1 MGTHK
6 FKTTNIKG
14 KEYVEVNQR
23 LLYFRNEKKY
33 EGWGIETNFL
43 VLDSESCVAQCTIKD
58 ADGYIAAQGTAQE
71 DKSSSYI
78 NKTSYIENC
87 ETSAVGRALAML
99 GIGIETSIASS
110 NEVSM
115 AIAKDANTSLG
126 YLTKQETK
134 PAAKKAAPKKAPAQK
149 ATDITVLFSRAEDF
163 LKKNPTQDNL
173 AKVLKKYEGEFSLE
187 QAAMLGDIV
196 NKK

>member
-14 KEYVEVNQR
+14 KQYVEVNQR
-23 LLYFRNEKKY
+23 LLFFRNEKKY
-33 EGWGIETNFL
+33 EGWSIETQFL
-43 VLDSESCVAQCTIKD
+43 VLDSESCVAQTTIRD
-58 ADGYIAAQGTAQE
+58 VEGRVIAQGTAQE

-87 ETSAVGRALAML
+87 ETSSVGRALAML

-110 NEVSM
+110 NEVNM
-115 AIAKDANTSLG
+115 AIAK
-126 YLTKQETK
+126 QESK
-134 PAAKKAAPKKAPAQK
+134 P
-149 ATDITVLFSRAEDF
+149 TDIAIVFERAKEF
-163 LKKNPTQDNL
+163 LKKNPTLDNL
-173 AKVLKKYEGEFSLE
+173 AKVMKKYDGEFTLE
-187 QAAMLGDIV
+187 QAGILCDIV

>member
-33 EGWGIETNFL
+33 EGWGIETKFL

-58 ADGYIAAQGTAQE
+58 DDGYIMAQGTAQE

-115 AIAKDANTSLG
+115 AIAKQDS
-126 YLTKQETK
+126 K
-134 PAAKKAAPKKAPAQK
+134 PAAKKAAPKKASTQK

-173 AKVLKKYEGEFSLE
+173 AKVLKKYEGEFSLQ
-187 QAAMLGDIV
+187 QAALLGDIV

>member
-23 LLYFRNEKKY
+23 LLFFRNEKKY
-33 EGWGIETNFL
+33 EGWGIETHFL

-115 AIAKDANTSLG
+115 AIAKQDS
-126 YLTKQETK
+126 K
-134 PAAKKAAPKKAPAQK
+134 PAAKKAAPKNAPAQK
-149 ATDITVLFSRAEDF
+149 ATDITVVFSRAEEF
-163 LKKNPTQDNL
+163 LKKNPTLDNL

>member
-14 KEYVEVNQR
+14 KQYVEVNQR
-23 LLYFRNEKKY
+23 LLYFRNESKY
-33 EGWGIETNFL
+33 DGWSITTDFL
-43 VLDSESCVAQCTIKD
+43 ALDSESCVAQTTISD
-58 ADGYIAAQGTAQE
+58 NEGRVIAQGTAQE

-115 AIAKDANTSLG
+115 AIAK
-126 YLTKQETK
+126 QESK

-149 ATDITVLFSRAEDF
+149 STDITVLFSRAEDF

-173 AKVLKKYEGEFSLE
+173 AKVLKKYEGEFSLQ

>member
-33 EGWGIETNFL
+33 EGWSIETAFL
-43 VLDSESCVAQCTIKD
+43 VLDSESCVAQTTISD
-58 ADGYIAAQGTAQE
+58 NEGRVIAQGTAQE

-115 AIAKDANTSLG
+115 AIAK
-126 YLTKQETK
+126 QEGTT
-134 PAAKKAAPKKAPAQK
+134 KKASPKKATAQK

>member
-33 EGWGIETNFL
+33 EGWGIETKFL

-58 ADGYIAAQGTAQE
+58 DDGYIMAQGTAQE

-115 AIAKDANTSLG
+115 AIAK
-126 YLTKQETK
+126 QEGA
-134 PAAKKAAPKKAPAQK
+134 PAAKKAAPKKASTQK

-163 LKKNPTQDNL
+163 LKKNPTLDNL

>member
-23 LLYFRNEKKY
+23 LLFFRNEKKY
-33 EGWGIETNFL
+33 EGWSIETSFL
-43 VLDSESCVAQCTIKD
+43 VLDSESCVAQCTIRD
-58 ADGYIAAQGTAQE
+58 AEGRVRAQGSAQE

-110 NEVSM
+110 NEVRM
-115 AIAKDANTSLG
+115 AIAKQEGAAT
-126 YLTKQETK
+126 TKTDD
-134 PAAKKAAPKKAPAQK
+134 PKNATAQT
-149 ATDITVLFSRAEDF
+149 ATHISVLFSRAEDF

>member
-23 LLYFRNEKKY
+23 LLFFRNEKKY
-33 EGWGIETNFL
+33 EGWGIETKFL
-43 VLDSESCVAQCTIKD
+43 VLDSESCVTQCTIKD

-115 AIAKDANTSLG
+115 AIAK
-126 YLTKQETK
+126 QESK
-134 PAAKKAAPKKAPAQK
+134 PVTKKAAPKKAEDPY
-149 ATDITVLFSRAEDF
+149 ISLVFSRAQDF

>member
-14 KEYVEVNQR
+14 KQYVEVNQR
-23 LLYFRNEKKY
+23 LLFFRNEKKY
-33 EGWGIETNFL
+33 EGWGIETKFL

-99 GIGIETSIASS
+99 GIGIETSIAFS

-115 AIAKDANTSLG
+115 AIAK
-126 YLTKQETK
+126 QESK
-134 PAAKKAAPKKAPAQK
+134 PVTKKAAPKKAPAQK
-149 ATDITVLFSRAEDF
+149 ATCLLYTSPSPRDGLLSRMPSSA
-163 LKKNPTQDNL
+163 
-173 AKVLKKYEGEFSLE
+173 
-187 QAAMLGDIV
+187 
-196 NKK
+196 

>member
-1 MGTHK
+1 MGTHQ

-14 KEYVEVNQR
+14 KQYVEVNQR
-23 LLYFRNEKKY
+23 LLFFRNEKKY
-33 EGWGIETNFL
+33 EGWSIETAFL
-43 VLDSESCVAQCTIKD
+43 VLDSESCVAQTTISD
-58 ADGYIAAQGTAQE
+58 NEGRVIAQGTAQE

-115 AIAKDANTSLG
+115 AIAK
-126 YLTKQETK
+126 QEGASTT
-134 PAAKKAAPKKAPAQK
+134 KKADPKKAEK
-149 ATDITVLFSRAEDF
+149 KSTDITVLFSRAEDF

-187 QAAMLGDIV
+187 QAALLGDIV
-196 NKK
+196 KKK

>member
-23 LLYFRNEKKY
+23 LLFFRNEKKY
-33 EGWGIETNFL
+33 EGWSIETAFL
-43 VLDSESCVAQCTIKD
+43 VLDSESCVAQTTISD
-58 ADGYIAAQGTAQE
+58 NEGRVIAQGTAQE

-115 AIAKDANTSLG
+115 AIAK
-126 YLTKQETK
+126 QEGT

-163 LKKNPTQDNL
+163 LKKNPTLDNL

>member
-23 LLYFRNEKKY
+23 LLFFRNEKKY
-33 EGWGIETNFL
+33 EGWSIETAFL
-43 VLDSESCVAQCTIKD
+43 VLDSESCVAQTTISD
-58 ADGYIAAQGTAQE
+58 NEGRVIAQGTAQE

-115 AIAKDANTSLG
+115 AIAK
-126 YLTKQETK
+126 QEGTT
-134 PAAKKAAPKKAPAQK
+134 KKAAPKKATAQK

-196 NKK
+196 KGK

>member
-33 EGWGIETNFL
+33 EGWGIETKFL
-43 VLDSESCVAQCTIKD
+43 VLDSESCVAQCTISD
-58 ADGYIAAQGTAQE
+58 NEGRVIAQGTAQE

-115 AIAKDANTSLG
+115 AIAKQEGAPT
-126 YLTKQETK
+126 TKK
-134 PAAKKAAPKKAPAQK
+134 SAPKKASTQK

>member
-14 KEYVEVNQR
+14 KQYVEVNQR
-23 LLYFRNEKKY
+23 LLYFRNESKY
-33 EGWGIETNFL
+33 DGWSITTDFL
-43 VLDSESCVAQCTIKD
+43 ALDSESCVAQCTISD
-58 ADGYIAAQGTAQE
+58 NEGRVIAQGTAQE

-115 AIAKDANTSLG
+115 AIAK
-126 YLTKQETK
+126 QEGMTT
-134 PAAKKAAPKKAPAQK
+134 KKAAPKKAEK
-149 ATDITVLFSRAEDF
+149 KSTDITVLFSRAEDF

-173 AKVLKKYEGEFSLE
+173 AKVLKKYEVEFSLE
-187 QAAMLGDIV
+187 QAALLGNIV

>member
-23 LLYFRNEKKY
+23 LLFFRNEKKY
-33 EGWGIETNFL
+33 EGWSIETAFL
-43 VLDSESCVAQCTIKD
+43 VLDSESCVAQTTISD
-58 ADGYIAAQGTAQE
+58 NEGRVIAQGTAQE

-115 AIAKDANTSLG
+115 AIAK
-126 YLTKQETK
+126 QESK
-134 PAAKKAAPKKAPAQK
+134 PAAKKADPKKAPAQK
-149 ATDITVLFSRAEDF
+149 ATDISVLFSRAEDF

-173 AKVLKKYEGEFSLE
+173 AKVLKKYEVEFSLE
-187 QAAMLGDIV
+187 QAALLGNIV

>member
-14 KEYVEVNQR
+14 KQYVEVNQR
-23 LLYFRNEKKY
+23 LLYFRNESKY
-33 EGWGIETNFL
+33 DGWSIETAFL
-43 VLDSESCVAQCTIKD
+43 VLDSESCVAQCTISD
-58 ADGYIAAQGTAQE
+58 NEGRVIAQGTAQE

-115 AIAKDANTSLG
+115 AIAK
-126 YLTKQETK
+126 QEGK
-134 PAAKKAAPKKAPAQK
+134 PAAKKAAPKKAPTQK
-149 ATDITVLFSRAEDF
+149 ATDISVLFSRAEDF

-187 QAAMLGDIV
+187 QAALLGDIV

>member
-23 LLYFRNEKKY
+23 LLFFRNEKKY

-115 AIAKDANTSLG
+115 AIAK
-126 YLTKQETK
+126 QESK

-149 ATDITVLFSRAEDF
+149 ATDISVLFSRAEDF
-163 LKKNPTQDNL
+163 LKKNPTLDNL

>member
-23 LLYFRNEKKY
+23 LLFFRNEKKY
-33 EGWGIETNFL
+33 EGWGIETKFL

-58 ADGYIAAQGTAQE
+58 DDGYIVAQGTAQE

-115 AIAKDANTSLG
+115 AIAK
-126 YLTKQETK
+126 QETK
-134 PAAKKAAPKKAPAQK
+134 PAAKKAAPKKAPTQK
-149 ATDITVLFSRAEDF
+149 ATDISVLFSRAEDF

-187 QAAMLGDIV
+187 QAALLGDIV

>member
-23 LLYFRNEKKY
+23 LLFFRNEKKY
-33 EGWGIETNFL
+33 EGWGIETKFL

-58 ADGYIAAQGTAQE
+58 DEGYIMAQGTAQE

-115 AIAKDANTSLG
+115 AIAK
-126 YLTKQETK
+126 QEGK
-134 PAAKKAAPKKAPAQK
+134 PAPKKAAPKKASTQK
-149 ATDITVLFSRAEDF
+149 STDITVLFSRAEDF

-173 AKVLKKYEGEFSLE
+173 AKVLKKYEGEFSLQ
-187 QAAMLGDIV
+187 QAALLGDIV

>member
-23 LLYFRNEKKY
+23 LLFFRNEKKY
-33 EGWGIETNFL
+33 EGWSIETAFL
-43 VLDSESCVAQCTIKD
+43 VLDSESCVAQTTISD
-58 ADGYIAAQGTAQE
+58 NEGRVIAQGTAQE

-115 AIAKDANTSLG
+115 AIAK
-126 YLTKQETK
+126 QEGT

>member
-23 LLYFRNEKKY
+23 LLFFRNEKKY
-33 EGWGIETNFL
+33 EGWGIETKFL

-58 ADGYIAAQGTAQE
+58 DEGYIMAQGTAQE

-115 AIAKDANTSLG
+115 AIAK
-126 YLTKQETK
+126 QEGK
-134 PAAKKAAPKKAPAQK
+134 PAPKKAAPKKASTQK
-149 ATDITVLFSRAEDF
+149 STDITVLFSRAEDF

>member
-1 MGTHK
+1 MGTHQ
-6 FKTTNIKG
+6 FKTTKIKG
-14 KEYVEVNQR
+14 KDYVEVNQR
-23 LLYFRNEKKY
+23 LLFFRNEKKY
-33 EGWGIETNFL
+33 EGWGIEIRFL

-58 ADGYIAAQGTAQE
+58 DDGYIVAQGTAQE
-71 DKSSSYI
+71 DKSSSRI
-78 NKTSYIENC
+78 NQTSYVENC

-115 AIAKDANTSLG
+115 AIAK
-126 YLTKQETK
+126 QEG
-134 PAAKKAAPKKAPAQK
+134 APKKASPKKAPTQK
-149 ATDITVLFSRAEDF
+149 ATDISILFSRAEDF

>member
-23 LLYFRNEKKY
+23 LLFFRNEKKY
-33 EGWGIETNFL
+33 EGWSIETSFL
-43 VLDSESCVAQCTIKD
+43 VLDSESCVAQCTIRD
-58 ADGYIAAQGTAQE
+58 AEGRVRAQGSAQE

-115 AIAKDANTSLG
+115 AIAK
-126 YLTKQETK
+126 QEGTT
-134 PAAKKAAPKKAPAQK
+134 AVKKAAPKKASAQK
-149 ATDITVLFSRAEDF
+149 ATDISVLFSRAEDF
-163 LKKNPTQDNL
+163 LKKNPTEANL
-173 AKVLKKYEGEFSLE
+173 IKVLAKYEGEFSLE

>member
-14 KEYVEVNQR
+14 KQYVEVNQR
-23 LLYFRNEKKY
+23 LLYFRNESKY
-33 EGWGIETNFL
+33 DGWSITTDFL
-43 VLDSESCVAQCTIKD
+43 ALDSESCVAQCTISD
-58 ADGYIAAQGTAQE
+58 NEGRVIAQGTAQE

-115 AIAKDANTSLG
+115 AIAK
-126 YLTKQETK
+126 QEGTT
-134 PAAKKAAPKKAPAQK
+134 KKAAPKKASTQK

-163 LKKNPTQDNL
+163 LKKNPTLDNL

>member
-1 MGTHK
+1 MGTHQ
-6 FKTTNIKG
+6 FKTTKIKG
-14 KEYVEVNQR
+14 KDYVEVNQR

-33 EGWGIETNFL
+33 EGWGIEIKFL

-58 ADGYIAAQGTAQE
+58 DDGYIVAQGTAQE
-71 DKSSSYI
+71 DKSSSRI
-78 NKTSYIENC
+78 NQTSYVENC

-115 AIAKDANTSLG
+115 AIAK
-126 YLTKQETK
+126 QEG
-134 PAAKKAAPKKAPAQK
+134 AATTKKAAPKKATAQK
-149 ATDITVLFSRAEDF
+149 ATDISVLFSRAEDF

>member
-23 LLYFRNEKKY
+23 LLFFRNEKKY
-33 EGWGIETNFL
+33 EGWGIETKFL

-115 AIAKDANTSLG
+115 AIAK
-126 YLTKQETK
+126 QETK
-134 PAAKKAAPKKAPAQK
+134 PAAKKAAPKKEEK
-149 ATDITVLFSRAEDF
+149 KSTDITVLFSRAEDF

-187 QAAMLGDIV
+187 QAALLGDIV
-196 NKK
+196 NKKIENAIYG

>member
-23 LLYFRNEKKY
+23 LLFFRNEKKY
-33 EGWGIETNFL
+33 EGRSIETAFP
-43 VLDSESCVAQCTIKD
+43 VLDSESCVAQTTISD
-58 ADGYIAAQGTAQE
+58 NEGRVIAQGTAQE

-115 AIAKDANTSLG
+115 AIAK
-126 YLTKQETK
+126 QEGK
-134 PAAKKAAPKKAPAQK
+134 PAPKKAAPKKASTQK
-149 ATDITVLFSRAEDF
+149 STDITVLFSRAEDF

>member
-33 EGWGIETNFL
+33 EGWSIETAFL
-43 VLDSESCVAQCTIKD
+43 VLDSESCVAQTTISD
-58 ADGYIAAQGTAQE
+58 NEGRVIAQGTAQE

-115 AIAKDANTSLG
+115 AIAK
-126 YLTKQETK
+126 QEV
-134 PAAKKAAPKKAPAQK
+134 KKAAPKKASTQK

>member
-1 MGTHK
+1 
-6 FKTTNIKG
+6 
-14 KEYVEVNQR
+14 
-23 LLYFRNEKKY
+23 
-33 EGWGIETNFL
+33 
-43 VLDSESCVAQCTIKD
+43 
-58 ADGYIAAQGTAQE
+58 
-71 DKSSSYI
+71 
-78 NKTSYIENC
+78 
-87 ETSAVGRALAML
+87 ML

-115 AIAKDANTSLG
+115 AIAK
-126 YLTKQETK
+126 QESK

>member
-23 LLYFRNEKKY
+23 LLFFRNEKKY
-33 EGWGIETNFL
+33 EGWGIETHFL

-58 ADGYIAAQGTAQE
+58 DDGYVMAQGTAQE

-115 AIAKDANTSLG
+115 AIAMQDS
-126 YLTKQETK
+126 K
-134 PAAKKAAPKKAPAQK
+134 PAPKKAAPKKAPTQK
-149 ATDITVLFSRAEDF
+149 ATDITVLFSRAEEF
-163 LKKNPTQDNL
+163 LKKNPTLDNL

-196 NKK
+196 TKK

>member
-6 FKTTNIKG
+6 FKTTKIKG
-14 KEYVEVNQR
+14 KDYVEVNQR

-33 EGWGIETNFL
+33 EGWGIEIRFL

-58 ADGYIAAQGTAQE
+58 DDGYIVAQGTAQE
-71 DKSSSYI
+71 DKSSSRL
-78 NKTSYIENC
+78 NQTSYVENC

-115 AIAKDANTSLG
+115 AIAKQQDA
-126 YLTKQETK
+126 ETLIV
-134 PAAKKAAPKKAPAQK
+134 PTAKKKADPKKATAQK
-149 ATDITVLFSRAEDF
+149 ATDISVLFSRAEDF
-163 LKKNPTQDNL
+163 LKKNPTEANL
-173 AKVLKKYEGEFSLE
+173 IKVLAKYEGEFSLE
-187 QAAMLGDIV
+187 QAALLGDIV

>member
-14 KEYVEVNQR
+14 KQYVEVNQR
-23 LLYFRNEKKY
+23 LLYFRNESKY
-33 EGWGIETNFL
+33 DGWSITTDFL
-43 VLDSESCVAQCTIKD
+43 ALDSESCVAQCTISD
-58 ADGYIAAQGTAQE
+58 NEGRVIAQGTAQE

-115 AIAKDANTSLG
+115 AIAK
-126 YLTKQETK
+126 QEGMT
-134 PAAKKAAPKKAPAQK
+134 KKAAPKKAEK
-149 ATDITVLFSRAEDF
+149 KSTDITVLFSRAEDF

-173 AKVLKKYEGEFSLE
+173 FKVLRKYEGKFSLE
-187 QAAMLGDIV
+187 QVAMLGDIV

>member
-115 AIAKDANTSLG
+115 AIAK
-126 YLTKQETK
+126 QEGTQNK
-134 PAAKKAAPKKAPAQK
+134 VASKKAEKKS
-149 ATDITVLFSRAEDF
+149 TDITVLFSRAEDF

-173 AKVLKKYEGEFSLE
+173 AKVLKKYDGEFSLQ